1 VVIFTRNIFDL
12 IPTTFIEFP
21 MANQFLFEISNGDR
35 AKETENY
42 NTELKKYRNIIYPLF
57 TLSEFFGINLHC
69 TSN

>member
-1 VVIFTRNIFDL
+1 
-12 IPTTFIEFP
+12 